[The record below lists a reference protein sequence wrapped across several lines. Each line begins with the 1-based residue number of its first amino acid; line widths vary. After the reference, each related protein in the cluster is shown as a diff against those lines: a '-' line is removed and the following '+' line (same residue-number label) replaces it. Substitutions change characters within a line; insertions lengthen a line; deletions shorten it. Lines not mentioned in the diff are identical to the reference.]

1 MSASHNT
8 DKPFDATADA
18 DSLST
23 IFGVYIAVLG
33 LAIVTILLSQ
43 LGLRSLALPVQM
55 GIATV
60 QALLVAYFWMH
71 LKRKDKVVMLTALSA
86 LFWTGLLFVL
96 FLVDFVTRYRG
107 GL

>member
-1 MSASHNT
+1 
-8 DKPFDATADA
+8 
-18 DSLST
+18 
-23 IFGVYIAVLG
+23 
-33 LAIVTILLSQ
+33 
-43 LGLRSLALPVQM
+43 M

-60 QALLVAYFWMH
+60 QALLVGYFWMH